1 MRDGGDFRVTFD
13 ENIRA
18 RQEAFTLEAGVYGTP
33 LLPRGKVL
41 MELKT
46 AGGLPLWMAHCL
58 SQNGIYQ
65 AYFSKY
71 GAAYQTLIQN
81 SFEGG
86 MLHA

>member
-46 AGGLPLWMAHCL
+46 AGG
-58 SQNGIYQ
+58 
-65 AYFSKY
+65 
-71 GAAYQTLIQN
+71 
-81 SFEGG
+81 